1 MAADPGVCSG
11 TSKSPFHQGDVVNI
25 KYEPPGMA
33 IDFSRTSK
41 LSLNVKASVDADIQK
56 LAGLEASQVGKA
68 RATLTA
74 AYAKA
79 NQEEYT
85 LTGTYSEWSLSDDA
99 MERLR
104 AGEEELADCKKRLVN
119 TDYRIVTAIGLVHFD
134 VKFADK
140 SLDDLATQL
149 DAELSKN
156 GIDASLAVE
165 FKKKVQESLKAQG
178 KLYQVVV
185 WKRAKLEPVPSLP
198 GAFAFTGG

>member
-1 MAADPGVCSG
+1 
-11 TSKSPFHQGDVVNI
+11 
-25 KYEPPGMA
+25 
-33 IDFSRTSK
+33 
-41 LSLNVKASVDADIQK
+41 
-56 LAGLEASQVGKA
+56 
-68 RATLTA
+68 
-74 AYAKA
+74 
-79 NQEEYT
+79 
-85 LTGTYSEWSLSDDA
+85 
-99 MERLR
+99 
-104 AGEEELADCKKRLVN
+104 
-119 TDYRIVTAIGLVHFD
+119 LVHFD